1 MKKNMKDLL
10 KIGVV
15 IPALVISLVACG
27 NSASNNQGSSEPAPE
42 KTEETTETAEAPA
55 AQAAD
60 AVYENNG
67 FKMTVPGEFADKVI
81 VDTPPKSEDG
91 VIFDVY
97 EKASVEAA
105 KAKGEQEYGMGW
117 LYSICVRDEETFHRM
132 ICNDMSGEEPICS
145 DKEHN
150 YYVMYHPTDVR
161 YERETPEQMAADQ
174 EEWSKVVEWASG
186 MKQAFIDENEGLTAF
201 NWNNTVIESYLAR
214 TAYDDSVTYTISTT
228 EAGPRDGSG
237 VDAEKYFK
245 LLTEDASYE
254 IADGVEAPDGEYVVL
269 NFPDD
274 QTRYDFFLAEG
285 GENLVREVWGENGEN
300 EQIYKVTFADTTKKA
315 SAIMQEW
322 YNELG
327 AAQ

>member
-10 KIGVV
+10 KLGVV
-15 IPALVISLVACG
+15 IPALVISLAACG
-27 NSASNNQGSSEPAPE
+27 SSASNNQSSSEPAPAG
-42 KTEETTETAEAPA
+42 KEETTEAPA

-60 AVYENNG
+60 AVYENHG

-117 LYSICVRDEETFHRM
+117 LYSICVRDEATFHRM
-132 ICNDMSGEEPICS
+132 LSNDMSGEDPICS

-161 YERETPEQMAADQ
+161 YERETVEQMEADQ
-174 EEWSKVVEWASG
+174 EEWSKVVEWADS

-201 NWNNTVIESYLAR
+201 KWNNTEIESSLAR
-214 TAYDDSVTYTISTT
+214 TVYGEDAKYTISTT
-228 EAGPRDGSG
+228 EAGPREGIG

-245 LLTEDASYE
+245 LLTEDADYQR
-254 IADGVEAPDGEYVVL
+254 ADDAEAPDGEYVVL
-269 NFPDD
+269 NFPDEHL
-274 QTRYDFFLAEG
+274 RYDFFLAEG
-285 GENLVREVWGENGEN
+285 GENLIRQVWGENYEN
-300 EQIYKVTFADTTKKA
+300 EQLFKVTFADTSKKA

-322 YNELG
+322 YDELG
-327 AAQ
+327 AAK

>member
-10 KIGVV
+10 KLGVV
-15 IPALVISLVACG
+15 IPALVISLAACG
-27 NSASNNQGSSEPAPE
+27 SSASNNQSSSEPAPAE
-42 KTEETTETAEAPA
+42 KEETTEAPA

-60 AVYENNG
+60 AVYENHG

-117 LYSICVRDEETFHRM
+117 LYSICVRDEVTFHRM
-132 ICNDMSGEEPICS
+132 LSNDMSGEDPICS

-161 YERETPEQMAADQ
+161 YERETVEQMEADQ
-174 EEWSKVVEWASG
+174 EEWSKVVEWADS

-201 NWNNTVIESYLAR
+201 KWNNTEIESSLAR
-214 TAYDDSVTYTISTT
+214 TVYGEDAKYTISTT
-228 EAGPRDGSG
+228 EAGPREGIG

-245 LLTEDASYE
+245 LLTEDADYQR
-254 IADGVEAPDGEYVVL
+254 ADDAEAPDGEYVVL
-269 NFPDD
+269 NFPDEHL
-274 QTRYDFFLAEG
+274 RYDFFLAEG
-285 GENLVREVWGENGEN
+285 GENLIRQVWGENDEN
-300 EQIYKVTFADTTKKA
+300 EQLFKVTFADTSKKA

-322 YNELG
+322 YDELG
-327 AAQ
+327 AAK

>member
-10 KIGVV
+10 KLGVV
-15 IPALVISLVACG
+15 IPALVISLAACG
-27 NSASNNQGSSEPAPE
+27 SSASNNQSSSEPAPAG
-42 KTEETTETAEAPA
+42 KEETTEAPA

-60 AVYENNG
+60 AVYENHG

-117 LYSICVRDEETFHRM
+117 LYSICVRDEATFHRM
-132 ICNDMSGEEPICS
+132 LSNDMSGEDPICS

-161 YERETPEQMAADQ
+161 YERETVEQMEADQ
-174 EEWSKVVEWASG
+174 EEWSKVVEWADS

-201 NWNNTVIESYLAR
+201 KWNNTEIESSLEAMQRVVQGDIQAIYPFEEEVCMVCNEEGKIDGLPLNRAL
-214 TAYDDSVTYTISTT
+214 YDENHEIYDII
-228 EAGPRDGSG
+228 AGPAFICDCSGESFGSLS
-237 VDAEKYFK
+237 DRAILQHE
-245 LLTEDASYE
+245 
-254 IADGVEAPDGEYVVL
+254 
-269 NFPDD
+269 
-274 QTRYDFFLAEG
+274 R
-285 GENLVREVWGENGEN
+285 WGQGRPVPAVSG
-300 EQIYKVTFADTTKKA
+300 I
-315 SAIMQEW
+315 
-322 YNELG
+322 
-327 AAQ
+327 